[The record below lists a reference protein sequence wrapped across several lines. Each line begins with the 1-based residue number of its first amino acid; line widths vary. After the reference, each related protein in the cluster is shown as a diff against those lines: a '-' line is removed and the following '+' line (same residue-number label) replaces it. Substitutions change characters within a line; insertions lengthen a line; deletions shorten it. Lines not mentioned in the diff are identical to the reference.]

1 MIESIGDFNIPYK
14 RTMVAGA
21 YVIFKYLLK
30 QVSANRVTEMKA
42 NLLKAYERIPYDN
55 VWEIVLA
62 NSGLNIDEI

>member
-42 NLLKAYERIPYDN
+42 DLLKAYERIPYPIVRN
-55 VWEIVLA
+55 VVLN
-62 NSGLNIDEI
+62 NSGLIINEI